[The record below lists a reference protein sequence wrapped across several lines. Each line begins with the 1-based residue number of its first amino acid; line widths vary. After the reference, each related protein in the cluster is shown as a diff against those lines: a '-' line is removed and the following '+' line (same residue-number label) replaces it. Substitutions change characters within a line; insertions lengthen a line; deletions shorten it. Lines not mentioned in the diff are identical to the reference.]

1 MNITINSRFKHRV
14 KVLFRI
20 KYNIDASNADIL
32 IGRTGIY
39 VTIDNEV
46 YRIKFKDI

>member
-1 MNITINSRFKHRV
+1 MNITINPRFKHRV

-20 KYNIDASNADIL
+20 KYNIDVSDSDIL

-39 VTIDNEV
+39 ATIYNEV